1 MTRRHDIQ
9 TIHEPFGDAFYY
21 GPERMGTR
29 FAKDTEACQQSG
41 FANSTFKTI
50 MDRIDRESAEGK
62 RVFIKDITHYLLPPN
77 SQPARIAPSLH
88 TIKRGVGTNQSSVLS
103 GGVSGDEKV
112 TADHDSGVVMT
123 PASSRPSSPPF
134 PYEAYENSEAEDKN
148 PTVVP
153 REILEKFH
161 FTFLIRHPRSAIPSY
176 YRCCI
181 PPLVER
187 TQFAPFM
194 PEEAGY
200 DELRRLFDYLK
211 DEGLVGP
218 KVAAR
223 DGELKPGQVEICVI
237 DADDMLDDPE
247 GILRQYCD
255 SIGLEF
261 DRDMLQWDSE
271 ESHAFAREQFE
282 KWNGFHDDAINSTDL
297 KPRLHKHKPKSD
309 EQLYAEWIE
318 KYGQEAADVIKKTV
332 DANVKDYEYLKQ
344 FCIPQKRRDSI

>member
-1 MTRRHDIQ
+1 
-9 TIHEPFGDAFYY
+9 
-21 GPERMGTR
+21 
-29 FAKDTEACQQSG
+29 
-41 FANSTFKTI
+41 
-50 MDRIDRESAEGK
+50 
-62 RVFIKDITHYLLPPN
+62 
-77 SQPARIAPSLH
+77 
-88 TIKRGVGTNQSSVLS
+88 
-103 GGVSGDEKV
+103 
-112 TADHDSGVVMT
+112 MT

-297 KPRLHKHKPKSD
+297 KPRLHVSCSLSSFPAVQARPLTWSTSYTDDIRSFRSISPRAMNSSTPSGLRSTARKLRTSS
-309 EQLYAEWIE
+309 
-318 KYGQEAADVIKKTV
+318 
-332 DANVKDYEYLKQ
+332 
-344 FCIPQKRRDSI
+344 RRLLMPTSRIMST

>member
-1 MTRRHDIQ
+1 M
-9 TIHEPFGDAFYY
+9 
-21 GPERMGTR
+21 
-29 FAKDTEACQQSG
+29 
-41 FANSTFKTI
+41 
-50 MDRIDRESAEGK
+50 
-62 RVFIKDITHYLLPPN
+62 PPN
-77 SQPARIAPSLH
+77 SQPVRIAPSLH
-88 TIKRGVGTNQSSVLS
+88 KIKRGVGTNKTSVL
-103 GGVSGDEKV
+103 GGVGGDEKV
-112 TADHDSGVVMT
+112 TADHDSGVVVT

-134 PYEAYENSEAEDKN
+134 PYGAYENSAAEDKN

-187 TQFAPFM
+187 TNFTPFM

-223 DGELKPGQVEICVI
+223 AGELKDGQVEICVI

-255 SIGLEF
+255 SIGLDF
-261 DRDMLQWDSE
+261 NQAMLKWDSE
-271 ESHAFAREQFE
+271 ESHAFAKEQFE

-297 KPRLHKHKPKSD
+297 KPRLHVCLHLLAKAMFLTSISKTSTDVSLQKHKPKSD
-309 EQLYAEWIE
+309 EELYSEWTE
-318 KYGQEAADVIKKTV
+318 KYGKEAADLIKKTV
-332 DANVKDYEYLKQ
+332 DANVPDYEYLKQ

>member
-1 MTRRHDIQ
+1 
-9 TIHEPFGDAFYY
+9 
-21 GPERMGTR
+21 
-29 FAKDTEACQQSG
+29 
-41 FANSTFKTI
+41 
-50 MDRIDRESAEGK
+50 
-62 RVFIKDITHYLLPPN
+62 
-77 SQPARIAPSLH
+77 
-88 TIKRGVGTNQSSVLS
+88 
-103 GGVSGDEKV
+103 
-112 TADHDSGVVMT
+112 MT

-297 KPRLHKHKPKSD
+297 KPRLHVSCSVSSFPAV
-309 EQLYAEWIE
+309 QALLR
-318 KYGQEAADVIKKTV
+318 GQHHILMIFVPSEA
-332 DANVKDYEYLKQ
+332 
-344 FCIPQKRRDSI
+344 